1 MNLDAMREE
10 INQIDREMVG
20 LFRRR
25 MELSKAIGAY
35 KQERR
40 LPVQDPA
47 RERELLGRVAEQAGE
62 ELSEYAQ
69 SVYQTILA
77 VSRSYQNAMS
87 SRRSGLYQQ
96 IRAMLDKT
104 PELFPQR
111 SSVACQGVEGAFSQL
126 ACQRLFKLPNIMFFQ
141 SFEHVFKAVES
152 GMCQFGVLP
161 IENSTAGSVNKI
173 YDLMLEHNFSI
184 VRSVRLKVSHN
195 LLVKPGVKL
204 EEIREIYSHEQAIN
218 QCSDFLGTLKDVKI
232 TVCENTAVAAQ
243 TVSQS
248 ERRDVAAISSR
259 LCAEQYSLQRLK
271 TSIQNQGSNY
281 TRFICISKEPQIYP
295 GADKTS
301 IMMIVPHR
309 PGSLSHILT
318 KFSILGINLTK
329 LESRPLPEREF
340 EFMFYFDLEASV
352 YAPEMERLFLDLE
365 SECETIRYLGSYR
378 EIMG

>member
-1 MNLDAMREE
+1 MSLEQMREE
-10 INQIDREMVG
+10 INQIDQELVD

-25 MELSKAIGAY
+25 MELSKSIGAY
-35 KQERR
+35 KQANQ

-77 VSRSYQNAMS
+77 VSRSYQNAES
-87 SRRSGLYQQ
+87 TRRSGTYQQ
-96 IRAMLDKT
+96 IQAMLEKT

-173 YDLMLEHNFSI
+173 YDLMLEHNFFI
-184 VRSVRLKVSHN
+184 VRSARLKVSHN

-204 EEIREIYSHEQAIN
+204 EDIREIYSHEQAIN

-243 TVSQS
+243 MVSQS
-248 ERRDVAAISSR
+248 DRKDIAAISSR

-271 TSIQNQGSNY
+271 TSVQNQGSNY
-281 TRFICISKEPQIYP
+281 TRFICISKTPQIYP

-318 KFSILGINLTK
+318 KFSSLGINLTK

-365 SECETIRYLGSYR
+365 SECETIRYLGSYS
-378 EIMG
+378 EIIG

>member
-1 MNLDAMREE
+1 MSLEQMREE
-10 INQIDREMVG
+10 INQIDQELVD

-25 MELSKAIGAY
+25 MELSKSIGAY
-35 KQERR
+35 KQANQ

-69 SVYQTILA
+69 SMYQTILA
-77 VSRSYQNAMS
+77 VSRSYQNAES
-87 SRRSGLYQQ
+87 TRRSGTYQQ
-96 IRAMLDKT
+96 IQAMLEKT

-173 YDLMLEHNFSI
+173 YDLMLEHNFFI
-184 VRSVRLKVSHN
+184 VRSARLKVSHN

-204 EEIREIYSHEQAIN
+204 EDIREIYSHEQAIN

-243 TVSQS
+243 MVSQS
-248 ERRDVAAISSR
+248 DRRDIAAISSR

-271 TSIQNQGSNY
+271 TSVQNQGSNY
-281 TRFICISKEPQIYP
+281 TRFICISKTPQIYP

-365 SECETIRYLGSYR
+365 SECETIRYLGSYS
-378 EIMG
+378 EIIG

>member
-1 MNLDAMREE
+1 MSLEQMREE
-10 INQIDREMVG
+10 INQIDQELVD

-25 MELSKAIGAY
+25 MELSKSIGAY
-35 KQERR
+35 KQANQV
-40 LPVQDPA
+40 PVQDPA

-77 VSRSYQNAMS
+77 VSRSYQNAES
-87 SRRSGLYQQ
+87 TRRSGTYQQ
-96 IRAMLDKT
+96 IQAMLEKT

-173 YDLMLEHNFSI
+173 YDLMLEHNFFI
-184 VRSVRLKVSHN
+184 VRSARLKVSHN

-204 EEIREIYSHEQAIN
+204 EDIREIYSHEQAIN
-218 QCSDFLGTLKDVKI
+218 QCSDFLGALKDVKI

-243 TVSQS
+243 MVSQS
-248 ERRDVAAISSR
+248 DRKDIAAISSR

-271 TSIQNQGSNY
+271 TSVQNQGSNY
-281 TRFICISKEPQIYP
+281 TRFICISKTPQIYP

-365 SECETIRYLGSYR
+365 SECETIRYLGSYS
-378 EIMG
+378 EIIG

>member
-1 MNLDAMREE
+1 MSLEQMREE
-10 INQIDREMVG
+10 INQIDQELVD

-25 MELSKAIGAY
+25 MELSKSIGAY
-35 KQERR
+35 KQANQ

-77 VSRSYQNAMS
+77 VSRSYQNAES
-87 SRRSGLYQQ
+87 TRRSGTYQQ
-96 IRAMLDKT
+96 IQAMLEKT

-173 YDLMLEHNFSI
+173 YDLMLEHNFFI
-184 VRSVRLKVSHN
+184 VRSARLKVSHN

-204 EEIREIYSHEQAIN
+204 EDIREIYSHEQAIN

-243 TVSQS
+243 MVSQS
-248 ERRDVAAISSR
+248 DRRDIAAISSR

-271 TSIQNQGSNY
+271 TSVQNQGSNY
-281 TRFICISKEPQIYP
+281 TRFICISKTPQIYP

-365 SECETIRYLGSYR
+365 SECETIRYLGSYS
-378 EIMG
+378 EIIG

>member
-1 MNLDAMREE
+1 MSLEQMREE
-10 INQIDREMVG
+10 INQIDQKLVD

-25 MELSKAIGAY
+25 MELSKSIGAY
-35 KQERR
+35 KQERQ

-77 VSRSYQNAMS
+77 VSRSYQ
-87 SRRSGLYQQ
+87 Q
-96 IRAMLDKT
+96 IQAMLEKT

-141 SFEHVFKAVES
+141 SFENVFKAVES

-173 YDLMLEHNFSI
+173 YDLMLEHNFFI
-184 VRSVRLKVSHN
+184 VRSARLKVSHN

-204 EEIREIYSHEQAIN
+204 EDVREIYSHEQAIN

-243 TVSQS
+243 MVSQS
-248 ERRDVAAISSR
+248 DR
-259 LCAEQYSLQRLK
+259 
-271 TSIQNQGSNY
+271 
-281 TRFICISKEPQIYP
+281 
-295 GADKTS
+295 
-301 IMMIVPHR
+301 
-309 PGSLSHILT
+309 
-318 KFSILGINLTK
+318 
-329 LESRPLPEREF
+329 LPEP
-340 EFMFYFDLEASV
+340 YFD
-352 YAPEMERLFLDLE
+352 
-365 SECETIRYLGSYR
+365 
-378 EIMG
+378 EIFHPGHQPDQAGKPPPAGAGV

>member
-1 MNLDAMREE
+1 MSLEQMREE
-10 INQIDREMVG
+10 INQIDQELVD

-25 MELSKAIGAY
+25 MELSKSIGAY
-35 KQERR
+35 KQANQ

-77 VSRSYQNAMS
+77 VSRSYQNAES
-87 SRRSGLYQQ
+87 TRRSGTYQQ
-96 IRAMLDKT
+96 IQAMLEKT

-173 YDLMLEHNFSI
+173 YDLMLEHNFFI
-184 VRSVRLKVSHN
+184 VRSARLKVSHN

-204 EEIREIYSHEQAIN
+204 EDIREIYSHEQAIN

-243 TVSQS
+243 MVSQS
-248 ERRDVAAISSR
+248 DRKDIAAISSR

-271 TSIQNQGSNY
+271 TSVQNQGSNY
-281 TRFICISKEPQIYP
+281 TRFICISKTPQIYP

-318 KFSILGINLTK
+318 KFSIMGINLTK

-365 SECETIRYLGSYR
+365 SECETIRYLGSYS
-378 EIMG
+378 EIIG

>member
-1 MNLDAMREE
+1 MSLEQMREE
-10 INQIDREMVG
+10 INQIDQELVD

-25 MELSKAIGAY
+25 MELSKSIGAY
-35 KQERR
+35 KQANQ

-77 VSRSYQNAMS
+77 VSRSYQNAES
-87 SRRSGLYQQ
+87 TRRSGTYQQ
-96 IRAMLDKT
+96 IQAMLEKT

-161 IENSTAGSVNKI
+161 IENNTAGSVNKI
-173 YDLMLEHNFSI
+173 YDLMLEHNFFI
-184 VRSVRLKVSHN
+184 VRSARLKVSHN

-204 EEIREIYSHEQAIN
+204 EDIREIYSHEQAIN

-243 TVSQS
+243 MVSQS
-248 ERRDVAAISSR
+248 DRRDIAAISSR

-271 TSIQNQGSNY
+271 TSVQNQGSNY
-281 TRFICISKEPQIYP
+281 TRFICISKTPQIYP

-365 SECETIRYLGSYR
+365 SECETIRYLGSYS
-378 EIMG
+378 EIIG

>member
-1 MNLDAMREE
+1 MSLEQMREE
-10 INQIDREMVG
+10 INQIDQELVD

-25 MELSKAIGAY
+25 MELSKSIGAY
-35 KQERR
+35 KQERQ

-77 VSRSYQNAMS
+77 VSRSYQNAES
-87 SRRSGLYQQ
+87 TRRSGTYQQ
-96 IRAMLDKT
+96 IQAMLEKT

-173 YDLMLEHNFSI
+173 YDLMLEHNFFI
-184 VRSVRLKVSHN
+184 VRSARLKVSHN

-204 EEIREIYSHEQAIN
+204 EDIREIYSHEQAIN
-218 QCSDFLGTLKDVKI
+218 QCSDFLGSLKNVKI

-243 TVSQS
+243 MVSQS
-248 ERRDVAAISSR
+248 DRTDVAAISSR

-271 TSIQNQGSNY
+271 TSVQNQGSNY
-281 TRFICISKEPQIYP
+281 TRFICISKTPQIYP

-365 SECETIRYLGSYR
+365 SECETIRYLGSYS
-378 EIMG
+378 EIIG

>member
-1 MNLDAMREE
+1 MSLEQMREE
-10 INQIDREMVG
+10 INQIDQELVD

-25 MELSKAIGAY
+25 MELSKSIGAY
-35 KQERR
+35 KQANQ

-77 VSRSYQNAMS
+77 VSRSYQNAES
-87 SRRSGLYQQ
+87 TRRSGTYQQ
-96 IRAMLDKT
+96 IQAMLEKT

-111 SSVACQGVEGAFSQL
+111 SGVACQGVEGAFSQL

-173 YDLMLEHNFSI
+173 YDLMLEHNFFI
-184 VRSVRLKVSHN
+184 VRSARLKVSHN

-204 EEIREIYSHEQAIN
+204 EDIREIYSHEQAIN

-243 TVSQS
+243 MVSQS
-248 ERRDVAAISSR
+248 DRKDIAAISSR

-271 TSIQNQGSNY
+271 TSVQNQGSNY
-281 TRFICISKEPQIYP
+281 TRFICISKTPQIYP

-365 SECETIRYLGSYR
+365 SECETIRYLGSYS
-378 EIMG
+378 EIIG

>member
-1 MNLDAMREE
+1 MSLEQMREE
-10 INQIDREMVG
+10 INQIDQELVD

-25 MELSKAIGAY
+25 MELSKSIGAY
-35 KQERR
+35 KQANQ

-77 VSRSYQNAMS
+77 VSRSYQNAES
-87 SRRSGLYQQ
+87 TRRSGTYQQ
-96 IRAMLDKT
+96 IQAMLEKT

-111 SSVACQGVEGAFSQL
+111 ASVACQGVEGAFSQL

-173 YDLMLEHNFSI
+173 YDLMLEHNFFI
-184 VRSVRLKVSHN
+184 VRSARLKVSHN

-204 EEIREIYSHEQAIN
+204 EDIREIYSHEQAIN

-243 TVSQS
+243 MVSQS
-248 ERRDVAAISSR
+248 DRKDIAAISSR

-271 TSIQNQGSNY
+271 TSVQNQGSNY
-281 TRFICISKEPQIYP
+281 TRFICISKAPQIYP

-365 SECETIRYLGSYR
+365 SECETIRYLGSYS
-378 EIMG
+378 EIIG

>member
-1 MNLDAMREE
+1 MSLEQMREE
-10 INQIDREMVG
+10 INQIDQELVD

-25 MELSKAIGAY
+25 MELSKSIGAY
-35 KQERR
+35 KQANQ

-77 VSRSYQNAMS
+77 VSRSYQNAES
-87 SRRSGLYQQ
+87 TRRSGTYQQ
-96 IRAMLDKT
+96 IQAMLEKT

-173 YDLMLEHNFSI
+173 YDLMLEHNFFI
-184 VRSVRLKVSHN
+184 VRSARLKVSHN

-204 EEIREIYSHEQAIN
+204 EDIREIYSHEQAIN

-243 TVSQS
+243 MVSQS
-248 ERRDVAAISSR
+248 DRKDIAAISSR

-271 TSIQNQGSNY
+271 TSVQNQGSNY
-281 TRFICISKEPQIYP
+281 TRFICISKTPQIYP

-340 EFMFYFDLEASV
+340 EFMLDRKSV
-352 YAPEMERLFLDLE
+352 V
-365 SECETIRYLGSYR
+365 
-378 EIMG
+378 

>member
-1 MNLDAMREE
+1 MSLEQMREE
-10 INQIDREMVG
+10 INQIDQKLVD

-25 MELSKAIGAY
+25 MELSKSIGAY
-35 KQERR
+35 KQERQ

-77 VSRSYQNAMS
+77 VSRSYQNAES
-87 SRRSGLYQQ
+87 TRHSGTYQQ
-96 IRAMLDKT
+96 IQAMLEKT

-173 YDLMLEHNFSI
+173 YDLMLEHNFFI
-184 VRSVRLKVSHN
+184 VRSARLKVSHN

-204 EEIREIYSHEQAIN
+204 EDVREIYSHEQAIN
-218 QCSDFLGTLKDVKI
+218 QCSDFLGSLKNVKI

-243 TVSQS
+243 MVSQS
-248 ERRDVAAISSR
+248 DRTDVAAISSR

-271 TSIQNQGSNY
+271 TSVQNQGSNY
-281 TRFICISKEPQIYP
+281 TRFICISKTPQIYP

-365 SECETIRYLGSYR
+365 SECETIRYLGSYS
-378 EIMG
+378 EIIG

>member
-1 MNLDAMREE
+1 MSLEQMREE
-10 INQIDREMVG
+10 INQIDQELVD

-25 MELSKAIGAY
+25 MELSKSIGAY
-35 KQERR
+35 KQANQ

-77 VSRSYQNAMS
+77 VSRSYQNAES
-87 SRRSGLYQQ
+87 TRRSGTYQQ
-96 IRAMLDKT
+96 IQAMLEKT

-173 YDLMLEHNFSI
+173 YDLMLEHNFFI
-184 VRSVRLKVSHN
+184 VRSARLKVSHN

-204 EEIREIYSHEQAIN
+204 EDIREIYSHEQAIN

-243 TVSQS
+243 MVSQS
-248 ERRDVAAISSR
+248 DRKDIAAISSR

-271 TSIQNQGSNY
+271 TSVQNQGSNY
-281 TRFICISKEPQIYP
+281 TRFICISKTPQIYP

-329 LESRPLPEREF
+329 LESRPLPDREF

-365 SECETIRYLGSYR
+365 SECETIRYLGSYS
-378 EIMG
+378 EIIG

>member
-1 MNLDAMREE
+1 MSLEQMREE
-10 INQIDREMVG
+10 INQIDQELVD

-25 MELSKAIGAY
+25 MELSKSIGAY
-35 KQERR
+35 KQANQ

-77 VSRSYQNAMS
+77 VSRSYQNAES
-87 SRRSGLYQQ
+87 TRRSGTYQQ
-96 IRAMLDKT
+96 IQAMLEKT

-173 YDLMLEHNFSI
+173 YDLMLEHNFFI
-184 VRSVRLKVSHN
+184 VRSARLKVSHN

-204 EEIREIYSHEQAIN
+204 EDIREIYSHEQAIN

-243 TVSQS
+243 MVSQS
-248 ERRDVAAISSR
+248 DRKDIAAISSR

-271 TSIQNQGSNY
+271 TSVQNLGSNY
-281 TRFICISKEPQIYP
+281 TRFICISKTPQIYP

-365 SECETIRYLGSYR
+365 SECETIRYLGSYS
-378 EIMG
+378 EIIG

>member
-1 MNLDAMREE
+1 MSLEQMREE
-10 INQIDREMVG
+10 INQIDQELVD

-25 MELSKAIGAY
+25 MELSKSIGAY
-35 KQERR
+35 KQANQ

-77 VSRSYQNAMS
+77 VSRSYQNAES
-87 SRRSGLYQQ
+87 TRRSGTYQQ
-96 IRAMLDKT
+96 IQAMLEKT

-161 IENSTAGSVNKI
+161 IENSAAGSVNKI
-173 YDLMLEHNFSI
+173 YDLMLEHNFFI
-184 VRSVRLKVSHN
+184 VRSARLKVSHN

-204 EEIREIYSHEQAIN
+204 EDVREIYSHEQAIN

-243 TVSQS
+243 MVSQS
-248 ERRDVAAISSR
+248 DRKDIAAISSR

-271 TSIQNQGSNY
+271 TSVQNQGSNY
-281 TRFICISKEPQIYP
+281 TRFICISKTPQIYP

-365 SECETIRYLGSYR
+365 SECETIRYLGSYS
-378 EIMG
+378 EIIG

>member
-1 MNLDAMREE
+1 MSLEQMREE
-10 INQIDREMVG
+10 INQIDQELVD

-25 MELSKAIGAY
+25 MELSKSIGAY
-35 KQERR
+35 KQANQ

-77 VSRSYQNAMS
+77 VSRSYQNAES
-87 SRRSGLYQQ
+87 TRRSGTYQQ
-96 IRAMLDKT
+96 IQAMLEKT

-173 YDLMLEHNFSI
+173 YDLMLEHNFFI
-184 VRSVRLKVSHN
+184 VRSARLKVSHN

-204 EEIREIYSHEQAIN
+204 EDVTEIYTHPQAIG
-218 QCSDFLGTLKDVKI
+218 QCSRFLNSLSGVQAIPCD
-232 TVCENTAVAAQ
+232 NTAVAAKL
-243 TVSQS
+243 VAESGN
-248 ERRDVAAISSR
+248 RHAAAISSHP
-259 LCAEQYSLQRLK
+259 CAALYGLECLDG
-271 TSIQNQGSNY
+271 SIQNSDNNY
-281 TRFICISKEPQIYP
+281 TRFICVAKDPVIYAGASRVSLIIAFDNRP
-295 GADKTS
+295 GALYE
-301 IMMIVPHR
+301 I
-309 PGSLSHILT
+309 LSKMAALD
-318 KFSILGINLTK
+318 INMTK
-329 LESRPLPEREF
+329 LESCPVSGSDF
-340 EFMFYFDLEASV
+340 EYIFFIELEADLRDPSV
-352 YAPEMERLFLDLE
+352 LAMLEEMERSCAQFQFLGNYAE
-365 SECETIRYLGSYR
+365 V
-378 EIMG
+378 

>member
-1 MNLDAMREE
+1 MSLEQMREE
-10 INQIDREMVG
+10 INKIDQELVD

-25 MELSKAIGAY
+25 MELSKSIGAY
-35 KQERR
+35 KQANQ

-77 VSRSYQNAMS
+77 VSRSYQNAES
-87 SRRSGLYQQ
+87 TRRSGTYQQ
-96 IRAMLDKT
+96 IQAMLEKT

-173 YDLMLEHNFSI
+173 YDLMLEHNFFI
-184 VRSVRLKVSHN
+184 VRSARLKVSHN

-204 EEIREIYSHEQAIN
+204 EDIREIYSHEQAIN

-243 TVSQS
+243 MVSQS
-248 ERRDVAAISSR
+248 DRKDIAAISSR

-271 TSIQNQGSNY
+271 TSVQNQGSNY
-281 TRFICISKEPQIYP
+281 TRFICISKTPQIYP

-365 SECETIRYLGSYR
+365 SECETIRYLGSYS
-378 EIMG
+378 EIIG

>member
-1 MNLDAMREE
+1 MSLEQMREE
-10 INQIDREMVG
+10 INQIDQELVD

-25 MELSKAIGAY
+25 MELSKSIGAY
-35 KQERR
+35 KQANQ

-69 SVYQTILA
+69 SMYQTILA
-77 VSRSYQNAMS
+77 VSRSYQNAES
-87 SRRSGLYQQ
+87 TRRSGTYQQ
-96 IRAMLDKT
+96 IQAMLEKT

-126 ACQRLFKLPNIMFFQ
+126 ACQRLLKLPNIMFFQ

-173 YDLMLEHNFSI
+173 YDLMLEHNFFI
-184 VRSVRLKVSHN
+184 VRSARLKVSHN

-204 EEIREIYSHEQAIN
+204 EDIREIYSHEQAIN

-243 TVSQS
+243 MVSQS
-248 ERRDVAAISSR
+248 DRRDIAAISSR

-271 TSIQNQGSNY
+271 TSVQNQGSNY
-281 TRFICISKEPQIYP
+281 TRFICISKTPQIYP

-365 SECETIRYLGSYR
+365 SECETIRYLGSYS
-378 EIMG
+378 EIIG

>member
-1 MNLDAMREE
+1 MSLEQMREE
-10 INQIDREMVG
+10 INQIDQKLVD

-25 MELSKAIGAY
+25 MELSKSIGAY
-35 KQERR
+35 KQERQ

-77 VSRSYQNAMS
+77 VSRSYQNAES
-87 SRRSGLYQQ
+87 TRRSGTYQQ
-96 IRAMLDKT
+96 IQAMLEKT

-173 YDLMLEHNFSI
+173 YDLMLEHNFFI
-184 VRSVRLKVSHN
+184 VRSARLKVSHN

-204 EEIREIYSHEQAIN
+204 EDIREIYSHEQAIN
-218 QCSDFLGTLKDVKI
+218 QCSDFLGSLKNVKI

-243 TVSQS
+243 MVSQS
-248 ERRDVAAISSR
+248 DRTDVAAISSR

-271 TSIQNQGSNY
+271 TSVQNQGSNY
-281 TRFICISKEPQIYP
+281 TRFICISKTPQIYP

-365 SECETIRYLGSYR
+365 SECETIRYLGSYS
-378 EIMG
+378 EIIG

>member
-1 MNLDAMREE
+1 MSLEQMREE
-10 INQIDREMVG
+10 INQIDQELVD

-25 MELSKAIGAY
+25 MELSKSIGAY
-35 KQERR
+35 KQANQ

-77 VSRSYQNAMS
+77 VSRSYQNAES
-87 SRRSGLYQQ
+87 TRRSGTYQQ
-96 IRAMLDKT
+96 IQAMLEKT

-173 YDLMLEHNFSI
+173 YDLMLEHNFFI
-184 VRSVRLKVSHN
+184 VRSARLKVSHN

-204 EEIREIYSHEQAIN
+204 EEITEIYSHEQAIN

-243 TVSQS
+243 MVSQS
-248 ERRDVAAISSR
+248 DRKDIAAISSR

-271 TSIQNQGSNY
+271 TSVQNQGSNY
-281 TRFICISKEPQIYP
+281 TRFICISKTPQIYP

-365 SECETIRYLGSYR
+365 SECETIRYLGSYS
-378 EIMG
+378 EIIG

>member
-1 MNLDAMREE
+1 MSLEQMREE
-10 INQIDREMVG
+10 INQIDQELVD

-25 MELSKAIGAY
+25 MELSKSIGAY
-35 KQERR
+35 KQERQ

-77 VSRSYQNAMS
+77 VSRSYQNAES
-87 SRRSGLYQQ
+87 TRRSGTYQQ
-96 IRAMLDKT
+96 IQAMLEKT

-173 YDLMLEHNFSI
+173 YDLMLEHNFFI
-184 VRSVRLKVSHN
+184 VRSARLKVSHN

-204 EEIREIYSHEQAIN
+204 EDIREIYSHEQAIN

-243 TVSQS
+243 MVSQS
-248 ERRDVAAISSR
+248 DRRDIAAISSR

-271 TSIQNQGSNY
+271 TSVQNQGSNY
-281 TRFICISKEPQIYP
+281 TRFICISKTPQIYP

-365 SECETIRYLGSYR
+365 SECETIRYLGSYS
-378 EIMG
+378 EIIG

>member
-1 MNLDAMREE
+1 MSLEQMREE
-10 INQIDREMVG
+10 INQIDQELVD

-25 MELSKAIGAY
+25 MELSKSIGAY
-35 KQERR
+35 KQERQ

-77 VSRSYQNAMS
+77 VSRSYQNAES
-87 SRRSGLYQQ
+87 TRRSGTYQQ
-96 IRAMLDKT
+96 IQAMLEKT

-173 YDLMLEHNFSI
+173 YDLMLEHNFFI
-184 VRSVRLKVSHN
+184 VRSARLKVSHN

-204 EEIREIYSHEQAIN
+204 EDVREIYSHEQAIN
-218 QCSDFLGTLKDVKI
+218 QCSDFLGSLKNVKI

-243 TVSQS
+243 MVSQS
-248 ERRDVAAISSR
+248 DRTDVAAISSR

-271 TSIQNQGSNY
+271 TSVQNQGSNY
-281 TRFICISKEPQIYP
+281 TRFICISKTPQIYP

-365 SECETIRYLGSYR
+365 SECETIRYLGSYS
-378 EIMG
+378 EIIG

>member
-1 MNLDAMREE
+1 MSLEQMREE
-10 INQIDREMVG
+10 INQIDQELVD

-25 MELSKAIGAY
+25 MELSKSIGAY
-35 KQERR
+35 KQANQ

-77 VSRSYQNAMS
+77 VSRSYQNAES
-87 SRRSGLYQQ
+87 TRRSGTYQQ
-96 IRAMLDKT
+96 IQAMLEKT

-111 SSVACQGVEGAFSQL
+111 ASVACQGVEGAFSQL

-173 YDLMLEHNFSI
+173 YDLMLEHNFFI
-184 VRSVRLKVSHN
+184 VRSARLKVSHN

-204 EEIREIYSHEQAIN
+204 EDIREIYSHEQAIN
-218 QCSDFLGTLKDVKI
+218 QCSDFLGSLKNVKI

-243 TVSQS
+243 MVSQS
-248 ERRDVAAISSR
+248 DRTDVAAISSR

-271 TSIQNQGSNY
+271 TSVQNQGSNY
-281 TRFICISKEPQIYP
+281 TRFICISKAPQIYP

-365 SECETIRYLGSYR
+365 SECETIRYLGSYS
-378 EIMG
+378 EIIG

>member
-1 MNLDAMREE
+1 MSLEQMREE
-10 INQIDREMVG
+10 INQIDQELVD

-25 MELSKAIGAY
+25 MELSKSIGAY
-35 KQERR
+35 KQANQ

-77 VSRSYQNAMS
+77 VSRSYQNAES
-87 SRRSGLYQQ
+87 TRRSGTYQQ
-96 IRAMLDKT
+96 IQAMLEKT

-173 YDLMLEHNFSI
+173 YDLMLEHNFFI
-184 VRSVRLKVSHN
+184 VRSARLKVSHN

-204 EEIREIYSHEQAIN
+204 EDIREIYSHEQAIN

-243 TVSQS
+243 MVSQS
-248 ERRDVAAISSR
+248 DRRDIAAISSR
-259 LCAEQYSLQRLK
+259 LRAEQYSLQRLK
-271 TSIQNQGSNY
+271 TSVQNQGSNY
-281 TRFICISKEPQIYP
+281 TRFICISKTPQIYP

-365 SECETIRYLGSYR
+365 SECETIRYLGSYS
-378 EIMG
+378 EIIG

>member
-1 MNLDAMREE
+1 MSLEQMREE
-10 INQIDREMVG
+10 INQIDQELVD

-25 MELSKAIGAY
+25 MELSKSIGAY
-35 KQERR
+35 KQANQ

-77 VSRSYQNAMS
+77 VSRSYQNAES
-87 SRRSGLYQQ
+87 TRRSGTYQQ
-96 IRAMLDKT
+96 IQAMLEKT

-173 YDLMLEHNFSI
+173 YDLMLEHNFFI
-184 VRSVRLKVSHN
+184 VRSARLKVSHN

-204 EEIREIYSHEQAIN
+204 EDVREIYSHEQAIN
-218 QCSDFLGTLKDVKI
+218 QCSDFLGSLKNVKI

-243 TVSQS
+243 MVSQS
-248 ERRDVAAISSR
+248 DRTDVAAISSR

-271 TSIQNQGSNY
+271 TSVQNQGSNY
-281 TRFICISKEPQIYP
+281 TRFICISKTPQIYP

-365 SECETIRYLGSYR
+365 SECETIRYLGSYS
-378 EIMG
+378 EIIG

>member
-1 MNLDAMREE
+1 MSLEQMREE
-10 INQIDREMVG
+10 INQIDQKLVD

-25 MELSKAIGAY
+25 MELSKSIGAY
-35 KQERR
+35 KQANQ

-77 VSRSYQNAMS
+77 VSRSYQNAES
-87 SRRSGLYQQ
+87 TRRSGTYQQ
-96 IRAMLDKT
+96 IQAMLEKT

-173 YDLMLEHNFSI
+173 YDLMLEHNFFI
-184 VRSVRLKVSHN
+184 VRSARLKVSHN

-204 EEIREIYSHEQAIN
+204 EDIREIYSHEQAIN

-243 TVSQS
+243 MVSQS
-248 ERRDVAAISSR
+248 DRKDIAAISSR

-271 TSIQNQGSNY
+271 TSVQNQGSNY
-281 TRFICISKEPQIYP
+281 TRFICISKTPQIYP

-365 SECETIRYLGSYR
+365 SECETIRYLGSYS
-378 EIMG
+378 EIIG

>member
-1 MNLDAMREE
+1 MSLEQMREE
-10 INQIDREMVG
+10 INQIDQELVD

-25 MELSKAIGAY
+25 MELSKSIGAY
-35 KQERR
+35 KQANQ

-69 SVYQTILA
+69 SMYQTILA
-77 VSRSYQNAMS
+77 VSRSYQNAES
-87 SRRSGLYQQ
+87 TRRSGTYQQ
-96 IRAMLDKT
+96 IQAMLEKT

-173 YDLMLEHNFSI
+173 YDLMLEHNFFI
-184 VRSVRLKVSHN
+184 VRSARLKVSHN

-204 EEIREIYSHEQAIN
+204 EDIREIYSHEQAIN

-243 TVSQS
+243 MVSQS
-248 ERRDVAAISSR
+248 DRKDIAAISSR

-271 TSIQNQGSNY
+271 TSVQNQGSNY
-281 TRFICISKEPQIYP
+281 TRFICISKTPQIYP

-365 SECETIRYLGSYR
+365 SECETIRYLGSYS
-378 EIMG
+378 EIIG

>member
-1 MNLDAMREE
+1 MSLEQMREE
-10 INQIDREMVG
+10 INQIDQELVD

-25 MELSKAIGAY
+25 MELSKSIGAY
-35 KQERR
+35 KQANQ

-77 VSRSYQNAMS
+77 VSRSYQNAES
-87 SRRSGLYQQ
+87 TRRSGTYQQ
-96 IRAMLDKT
+96 IQAMLEKT

-173 YDLMLEHNFSI
+173 YDLMLEHNFFI
-184 VRSVRLKVSHN
+184 VRSARLKVSHN

-204 EEIREIYSHEQAIN
+204 EDIREIYSHEQAIN
-218 QCSDFLGTLKDVKI
+218 QCSDFLGALKDVKI

-243 TVSQS
+243 MVSQS
-248 ERRDVAAISSR
+248 DRRDIAAISSR

-271 TSIQNQGSNY
+271 TSVQNQGSNY
-281 TRFICISKEPQIYP
+281 TRFICISKTPQIYP

-365 SECETIRYLGSYR
+365 SECETIRYLGSYS
-378 EIMG
+378 EIIG

>member
-1 MNLDAMREE
+1 MSLEQMREE
-10 INQIDREMVG
+10 INQIDQELVD

-25 MELSKAIGAY
+25 MELSKSIGAY
-35 KQERR
+35 KQANQ

-77 VSRSYQNAMS
+77 VSRSYQNAES
-87 SRRSGLYQQ
+87 TRRSGTYQQ
-96 IRAMLDKT
+96 IQAMLEKT

-173 YDLMLEHNFSI
+173 YDLMLEHNFFI
-184 VRSVRLKVSHN
+184 VRSARLKVSHN

-204 EEIREIYSHEQAIN
+204 EDIRA
-218 QCSDFLGTLKDVKI
+218 
-232 TVCENTAVAAQ
+232 
-243 TVSQS
+243 
-248 ERRDVAAISSR
+248 
-259 LCAEQYSLQRLK
+259 
-271 TSIQNQGSNY
+271 
-281 TRFICISKEPQIYP
+281 
-295 GADKTS
+295 
-301 IMMIVPHR
+301 
-309 PGSLSHILT
+309 
-318 KFSILGINLTK
+318 
-329 LESRPLPEREF
+329 
-340 EFMFYFDLEASV
+340 
-352 YAPEMERLFLDLE
+352 
-365 SECETIRYLGSYR
+365 
-378 EIMG
+378 

>member
-1 MNLDAMREE
+1 MSLEQMREE
-10 INQIDREMVG
+10 INQIDQELVD

-25 MELSKAIGAY
+25 MELSKSIGAY
-35 KQERR
+35 KQANQ

-77 VSRSYQNAMS
+77 VSRSYQNAES
-87 SRRSGLYQQ
+87 TRRSGTYQQ
-96 IRAMLDKT
+96 IQAMLEKT

-111 SSVACQGVEGAFSQL
+111 SSVACQGVDGAFSQL

-173 YDLMLEHNFSI
+173 YDLMLEHNFFI
-184 VRSVRLKVSHN
+184 VRSARLKVSHN

-204 EEIREIYSHEQAIN
+204 EDIREIYSHEQAIN

-243 TVSQS
+243 MVSQS
-248 ERRDVAAISSR
+248 DRKDIAAISSR

-271 TSIQNQGSNY
+271 TSVQNQGSNY
-281 TRFICISKEPQIYP
+281 TRFICISKTPQIYP

-365 SECETIRYLGSYR
+365 SECETIRYLGSYS
-378 EIMG
+378 EIIG

>member
-1 MNLDAMREE
+1 MSLEQMREE
-10 INQIDREMVG
+10 INQIDQKLVD

-25 MELSKAIGAY
+25 MELSKSIGAY
-35 KQERR
+35 KQERQ

-77 VSRSYQNAMS
+77 VSRSYQNAES
-87 SRRSGLYQQ
+87 TRRSGTYQQ
-96 IRAMLDKT
+96 IQAMLEKT

-173 YDLMLEHNFSI
+173 YDLMLEHNFFI
-184 VRSVRLKVSHN
+184 VRSARLKVSHN

-204 EEIREIYSHEQAIN
+204 EDVREIYSHEQAIN
-218 QCSDFLGTLKDVKI
+218 QCSDFLGSLKNVKI

-243 TVSQS
+243 MVSQS
-248 ERRDVAAISSR
+248 DRTDVAAISSR

-271 TSIQNQGSNY
+271 TSVQNQGSNY
-281 TRFICISKEPQIYP
+281 TRFICISKIPQIYP

-365 SECETIRYLGSYR
+365 SECETIRYLGSYS
-378 EIMG
+378 EIIG

>member
-1 MNLDAMREE
+1 MSLEQMREE
-10 INQIDREMVG
+10 INQIDQKLVD

-25 MELSKAIGAY
+25 MELSKSIGAY
-35 KQERR
+35 KQERQ

-77 VSRSYQNAMS
+77 VSRSYQNAES
-87 SRRSGLYQQ
+87 TRRSGTYQQ
-96 IRAMLDKT
+96 IQAMLEKT

-173 YDLMLEHNFSI
+173 YDLMLEHNFFI
-184 VRSVRLKVSHN
+184 VRSARLKVSHN

-204 EEIREIYSHEQAIN
+204 EDIREIYSHEQAIN

-243 TVSQS
+243 MVSQS
-248 ERRDVAAISSR
+248 DRRDIAAISSR

-271 TSIQNQGSNY
+271 TSVQNQGSNY
-281 TRFICISKEPQIYP
+281 TRFICISKTPQIYP

-365 SECETIRYLGSYR
+365 SECETIRYLGSYS
-378 EIMG
+378 EIIG

>member
-1 MNLDAMREE
+1 MSLEQMREE
-10 INQIDREMVG
+10 INQIDQELVD

-25 MELSKAIGAY
+25 MELSKSIGAY
-35 KQERR
+35 KQANQ

-77 VSRSYQNAMS
+77 VSRSYQNAES
-87 SRRSGLYQQ
+87 PRRSGTYQQ
-96 IRAMLDKT
+96 IQAMLEKT

-173 YDLMLEHNFSI
+173 YDLMLEHNFFI
-184 VRSVRLKVSHN
+184 VRSARLKVSHN

-204 EEIREIYSHEQAIN
+204 EDIREIYSHEQAIN

-243 TVSQS
+243 MVSQS
-248 ERRDVAAISSR
+248 DRRDIAAISSR

-271 TSIQNQGSNY
+271 TSVQNQGSNY
-281 TRFICISKEPQIYP
+281 TRFICISKTPQIYP

-365 SECETIRYLGSYR
+365 SECETIRYLGSYS
-378 EIMG
+378 EIIG

>member
-1 MNLDAMREE
+1 MSLEQMREE
-10 INQIDREMVG
+10 INQIDQELVD

-25 MELSKAIGAY
+25 MELSKSIGAY
-35 KQERR
+35 KQANQ

-77 VSRSYQNAMS
+77 VSRSYQNAES
-87 SRRSGLYQQ
+87 TRRSGTYQQ
-96 IRAMLDKT
+96 IQAMLEKT

-173 YDLMLEHNFSI
+173 YDLMLEHNFFI
-184 VRSVRLKVSHN
+184 VRSARLKVSHN
-195 LLVKPGVKL
+195 LLVKPCVKL
-204 EEIREIYSHEQAIN
+204 EDIREIYSHEQAIN
-218 QCSDFLGTLKDVKI
+218 QCSDFLGALKDVKI

-243 TVSQS
+243 MVSQS
-248 ERRDVAAISSR
+248 DRKDIAAISSR

-271 TSIQNQGSNY
+271 TSVQNQGSNY
-281 TRFICISKEPQIYP
+281 TRFICISKTPQIYP

-365 SECETIRYLGSYR
+365 SECETIRYLGSYS
-378 EIMG
+378 EIIG

>member
-1 MNLDAMREE
+1 MSLEQMREE
-10 INQIDREMVG
+10 INQIDQELVD

-25 MELSKAIGAY
+25 MELSKSIGAY
-35 KQERR
+35 KQANQ

-77 VSRSYQNAMS
+77 VSRSYQNAES
-87 SRRSGLYQQ
+87 TRRSGTYQQ
-96 IRAMLDKT
+96 IQAMLEKT

-173 YDLMLEHNFSI
+173 YDLMLEHNFFI
-184 VRSVRLKVSHN
+184 VRSARLKVSHN

-204 EEIREIYSHEQAIN
+204 EDIREIYSHEQAIN

-243 TVSQS
+243 MVSQS
-248 ERRDVAAISSR
+248 DRKDIAAISSR

-271 TSIQNQGSNY
+271 TSVQNQGSNY
-281 TRFICISKEPQIYP
+281 TRFICISKTPQIYP

-352 YAPEMERLFLDLE
+352 YAPEMERLFLDPE
-365 SECETIRYLGSYR
+365 SECETIRYLGSYS
-378 EIMG
+378 EIIG

>member
-1 MNLDAMREE
+1 MSLEQMREE
-10 INQIDREMVG
+10 INQIDQELVD

-25 MELSKAIGAY
+25 MELSKSIGAY
-35 KQERR
+35 KQANQ

-77 VSRSYQNAMS
+77 VSRSYQNAES
-87 SRRSGLYQQ
+87 TRRSGTYQQ
-96 IRAMLDKT
+96 IQAMLEKT

-173 YDLMLEHNFSI
+173 YDLMLEHNFFI
-184 VRSVRLKVSHN
+184 VRSARLKVSHN

-204 EEIREIYSHEQAIN
+204 EDIREIYSHEQAIN
-218 QCSDFLGTLKDVKI
+218 QCSDFLGALKDVKI

-243 TVSQS
+243 MVSQS
-248 ERRDVAAISSR
+248 DRKDIAAISSR

-271 TSIQNQGSNY
+271 TSVQNQGSNY
-281 TRFICISKEPQIYP
+281 TRFICISKTPQIYP

-365 SECETIRYLGSYR
+365 SECETIRYLGSYS
-378 EIMG
+378 EIIG

>member
-1 MNLDAMREE
+1 MSLEQMREE
-10 INQIDREMVG
+10 INQIDQKLVD

-25 MELSKAIGAY
+25 MELSKSIGAY
-35 KQERR
+35 KQERQ

-47 RERELLGRVAEQAGE
+47 RERELLGRVAEQAGAE
-62 ELSEYAQ
+62 QSEYAQ

-77 VSRSYQNAMS
+77 VSRSYQNAES
-87 SRRSGLYQQ
+87 TRRSGTYQQ
-96 IRAMLDKT
+96 IQAMLEKT

-173 YDLMLEHNFSI
+173 YDLMLEHNFFI
-184 VRSVRLKVSHN
+184 VRSARLKVSHN

-204 EEIREIYSHEQAIN
+204 EDVREIYSHEQAIN
-218 QCSDFLGTLKDVKI
+218 QCSDFLGSLKNVKI

-243 TVSQS
+243 MVSQS
-248 ERRDVAAISSR
+248 DRTDVAAISSR

-271 TSIQNQGSNY
+271 TSVQNQGSNY
-281 TRFICISKEPQIYP
+281 TRFICISKTPQIYP

-365 SECETIRYLGSYR
+365 SECETIRYLGSYS
-378 EIMG
+378 EIIG

>member
-1 MNLDAMREE
+1 MREE
-10 INQIDREMVG
+10 INQIDQKLVD

-25 MELSKAIGAY
+25 MELSKSIGAY
-35 KQERR
+35 KQERQ

-77 VSRSYQNAMS
+77 VSRSYQNAES
-87 SRRSGLYQQ
+87 TRHSGTYQQ
-96 IRAMLDKT
+96 IQAMLEKT

-141 SFEHVFKAVES
+141 SFEHVFKAVEP
-152 GMCQFGVLP
+152 GMCQFGMLP

-173 YDLMLEHNFSI
+173 YDLMLEHNFFI
-184 VRSVRLKVSHN
+184 VRSARLKVSHN

-204 EEIREIYSHEQAIN
+204 EDVREIYSHEQAIN
-218 QCSDFLGTLKDVKI
+218 QCSDFLGSLKNVKI

-243 TVSQS
+243 MVSQS
-248 ERRDVAAISSR
+248 DRTDVAAISSR

-271 TSIQNQGSNY
+271 TSVQNQGSNY
-281 TRFICISKEPQIYP
+281 TRFICISKTPQIYP

-365 SECETIRYLGSYR
+365 SECETIRYLGSYS
-378 EIMG
+378 EIIG